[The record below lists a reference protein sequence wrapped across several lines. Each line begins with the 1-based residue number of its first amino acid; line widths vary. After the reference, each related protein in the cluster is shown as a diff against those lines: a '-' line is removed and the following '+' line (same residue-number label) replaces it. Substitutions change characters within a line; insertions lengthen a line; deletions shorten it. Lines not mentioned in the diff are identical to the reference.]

1 MITRARTLLAAV
13 CTLVPATAF
22 AHPGHGHTDPDSLA
36 HYLTEP
42 VHAIP
47 LALAAAFV
55 IIAVAGW
62 RIRARRMREQ
72 ARPRSS
78 LAR

>member
-1 MITRARTLLAAV
+1 MTARIRALLAAV
-13 CTLVPATAF
+13 CTFVPATAF

-36 HYLTEP
+36 HYVTEP

-47 LALAAAFV
+47 LALATAFV

-72 ARPRSS
+72 ARPRSTP
-78 LAR
+78 AR